1 MIFYL
6 AGGKLAPTQA
16 EAKAIDPNFVQHDVP
31 TDKPGLMAYINN
43 LMQAASTQQHTETII
58 QNMVHMDKDV
68 FDQALYDTATHGT
81 GIMNM
86 QAGGSAKYIP
96 HSELRPG
103 EDCIACRRT
112 KEASQAMAGV
122 IDVETVKKMIAR
134 IDNESSLWTI
144 VALLEERLT

>member
-43 LMQAASTQQHTETII
+43 LMQAASPQQHTETII
-58 QNMVHMDKDV
+58 QNMVHINKDV
-68 FDQALYDTATHGT
+68 FDKALYDTMTHGT
-81 GIMNM
+81 GIMNTE
-86 QAGGSAKYIP
+86 ADGSAEYIP